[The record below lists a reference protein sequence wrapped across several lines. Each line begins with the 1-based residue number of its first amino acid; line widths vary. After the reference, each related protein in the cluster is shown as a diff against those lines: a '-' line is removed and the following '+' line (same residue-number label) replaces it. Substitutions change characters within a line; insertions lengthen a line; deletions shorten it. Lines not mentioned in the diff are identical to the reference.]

1 MFGTVRYKLLVSST
15 CNRRQRVR
23 KGDGRPELFE
33 QLLRETSDFSR
44 AAGWPSPVLFFI
56 PSFFLQIW
64 PSLLLL
70 SQEVATLTPSDI
82 SVTEV
87 GLKHNTL
94 FKNPTKSKNAI
105 KLQTLQLWC
114 RWSGKRSLLQTH
126 RHWLGISGWRVQ
138 REVKQKGLSKMKRIK
153 QKIQQVKSSAEKYF
167 HSPPPP
173 HPPHYFFPTDTFTCC
188 VRLSY
193 SHVILQTMKTHT
205 RHAKA
210 SPGELVYHLANTLM
224 RQISCSSF
232 PFWQFRCKL
241 QCEWECTRVC
251 VKENGNF
258 HHCLCYSGYSHNAF
272 LNHLLGCL
280 ATTFSITI

>member
-15 CNRRQRVR
+15 CNRRQHVR

-173 HPPHYFFPTDTFTCC
+173 PPPPLFFPYWHLHVLCQTLIFPRYSTDNEN
-188 VRLSY
+188 
-193 SHVILQTMKTHT
+193 THT
-205 RHAKA
+205 SCQGITGWTCLPFSKHTDEADLLQLF
-210 SPGELVYHLANTLM
+210 SLLTIQMQTPVWMGMYQSLCQGE
-224 RQISCSSF
+224 RQF
-232 PFWQFRCKL
+232 PPLFVLFWIFTQRFP
-241 QCEWECTRVC
+241 
-251 VKENGNF
+251 
-258 HHCLCYSGYSHNAF
+258 
-272 LNHLLGCL
+272 
-280 ATTFSITI
+280 